1 MIDKGDRDPNP
12 VMIEKGGELEQ
23 AKRVGYGRVSTA
35 EQSTEAQE
43 SALRAAGCELVFVEK
58 VSSRAPLEK
67 RKMLVAA
74 LGSLNEGDVLVVAK
88 LDRLGRSQSEV
99 IARIDKLQADGIHL
113 KTLDGLLDTKA
124 LGLMAPLFIGLLS
137 GLAEVERSLIRERTL
152 ESIAHRRKTGGDIGG
167 RPPIATEK
175 IEFARRLR
183 DEGKTLREI
192 ASTLSISP
200 STAHRVTRDRVD
212 ARTGEGTDRA
222 FVA

>member
-1 MIDKGDRDPNP
+1 MFVKGDRDPNQE
-12 VMIEKGGELEQ
+12 MIEKGGEMRQ
-23 AKRVGYGRVSTA
+23 GKRVGYGRVSTA
-35 EQSTEAQE
+35 DQSTDSQEA
-43 SALRAAGCELVFVEK
+43 ALRAAGCELVFVEK
-58 VSSRAPLEK
+58 VSSRAPIEK

-74 LGSLNEGDVLVVAK
+74 LDSLEEGDVLVVAK

-113 KTLDGLLDTKA
+113 KTLDGLLDTKG

-152 ESIAHRRKTGGDIGG
+152 ESIAHRKRTGGDIGG
-167 RPPIATEK
+167 RPPIAEEK
-175 IEFARRLR
+175 VELAKRLR

-200 STAHRVTRDRVD
+200 STAHRVTMDWSRDKRQD
-212 ARTGEGTDRA
+212 KTAA
-222 FVA
+222 